1 MPKGAVAIFAYRR
14 HQYLAKIMDQ
24 ISESNSSKLLSVIVF
39 VDAIPGR
46 NFEHDPGVVN
56 QLENYEGLSKEII
69 KRGSNFGLRKNILDG
84 LDHCSSRFDFFICI
98 EDDTIV
104 DATGIDSMFALLSE
118 PEKHPD
124 NLAAVCSASFSNSRA
139 VNAWIETDRFLS
151 WGWGTTSDT
160 WRRFRE
166 ESFAPSTE
174 DLVSHVPK
182 TFCWPEREFVKRTY
196 RRIRDLDSW
205 AIEFSQWQRVN
216 QMLVLRPSKNFLTIG
231 KDGPSTHAAW
241 GPLLP
246 KAGKH
251 GAMESKILASGK
263 IQKYFYSCIRMAS
276 FVTGFVYSKI
286 YP

>member
-24 ISESNSSKLLSVIVF
+24 ISESNSSEFLSVIVF

-56 QLENYEGLSKEII
+56 ELENYEGLSKEII

-84 LDHCSSRFDFFICI
+84 LDHCTSRFDFFICL

-104 DATGIDSMFALLSE
+104 DAAGIDSMVSFLSN
-118 PEKHPD
+118 PEKQPD
-124 NLAAVCSASFSNSRA
+124 NLAAVCSASFRNSRS

-151 WGWGTTSDT
+151 WGWATTSDA

-166 ESFAPSTE
+166 ESFEPSTE
-174 DLVSHVPK
+174 DLIGHVPK

-196 RRIRDLDSW
+196 RKISELDSW
-205 AIEFSQWQRVN
+205 AIEFSQWQRLN

-231 KDGPSTHAAW
+231 EGGPSTHATW

-246 KAGKH
+246 KAGKYSP
-251 GAMESKILASGK
+251 MESKILTPGK
-263 IQKYFYSCIRMAS
+263 IQKYFYSWIRMAS
-276 FVTGFVYSKI
+276 FLRGFAYSKI